1 MIPSE
6 IPSVEPARRSTAI
19 MPRAGGY
26 DDDSTYGGPDGGTEG
41 GDESQLVV
49 RDKPRLKKPPM
60 YQVIL
65 LNDDYTP
72 MDFVVDV
79 LQRHFDKSYDAAT
92 EIMLAVHHQGRGVCG
107 VFTFEV
113 AETKV
118 KAVTDE
124 AKARS
129 YPLKCVIDP
138 K

>member
-1 MIPSE
+1 MAKMTYSNSPMSG
-6 IPSVEPARRSTAI
+6 SGSFWNSTD
-19 MPRAGGY
+19 R
-26 DDDSTYGGPDGGTEG
+26 EE
-41 GDESQLVV
+41 ESQIVV
-49 RDKPRLKKPPM
+49 RDKPILKKPPM
-60 YQVIL
+60 YQVVL

-118 KAVTDE
+118 KTVTDE